1 MKRLILMFVGLCVF
15 FLVLFLI
22 GKSFNIPLFE
32 DPEYFLENLKH
43 DGEHNDLMV
52 SAVSG
57 LLLISDIL
65 LPIPSNIV
73 MTFNGKYFGIVS
85 GTALN
90 LAGMILSCL
99 IAFYIGLKSKL
110 FVKKVL
116 SETDFDTGRAILA
129 KWGMMAIILSRPIP
143 ILAESICIV
152 AGASSMKLHRMLIA
166 AFIGNIPPCFIY
178 AYFGSKMESAA
189 DGILIFGAVIL
200 LSVICFI
207 VAHFWSKNSSKSEAN
222 EAN

>member
-1 MKRLILMFVGLCVF
+1 MKRLILMFVGLCIF
-15 FLVLFLI
+15 FLVLFLV
-22 GKSFNIPLFE
+22 GKSFNIPIFD
-32 DPEYFLENLKH
+32 DPEHFLENLKH
-43 DGEHNDLMV
+43 DGEHNDLLV

-57 LLLISDIL
+57 GLLISDIL

-73 MTFNGKYFGIVS
+73 MTFNGKYFGIIS

-90 LAGMILSCL
+90 LAGMLLSSL
-99 IAFYIGLKSKL
+99 IAFYIGLKSKH

-116 SETDFDTGRAILA
+116 SEKEFEKGRVILD

-152 AGASSMKLHRMLIA
+152 AGASSMKLHRMLLA
-166 AFIGNIPPCFIY
+166 SFIGNIPPCFIY
-178 AYFGSKMESAA
+178 AYFGSKMDSAA

-200 LSVICFI
+200 LSVICLI
-207 VAHFWSKNSSKSEAN
+207 VAHFWSKSET
-222 EAN
+222 